1 MYFENFIDNAYDV
14 VNKTHNLN
22 KKATREIFHLKNEIS
37 TNCIENF
44 CEKVEKKEFNGSVSG
59 VDSGFV
65 SKRMSFIDLVLIR
78 TCGVVF
84 SYENSVLSNA
94 EYYPSAYSLPEPVML
109 KNGLEKDEEQQSI
122 SLERLKKEVGV
133 SIDIIEKFKP
143 NFLFIDGSIVPQ
155 YQDKP
160 RNDSKINDD
169 YESIITTFQKMYLS
183 AEKNNCILISTIED
197 SRGTRFKQLLND
209 YLKEKKLNIDLSSSN
224 DSSILDNLLLKGERT
239 FAFKYTKS
247 TSSHAILKDYANIWS
262 ENIYVFY
269 LKASDFDSPLRVEFI
284 CKDKNKLKET
294 ADEIA
299 SIVYNI
305 SSLHKE
311 YSYPSVLIEADLR
324 ARLNEDDISIV
335 YDKLVDKLGPKM
347 LLRRNNR
354 PFK

>member
-1 MYFENFIDNAYDV
+1 MYFENFINNAYDL
-14 VNKTHNLN
+14 VNNTNNLN
-22 KKATREIFHLKNEIS
+22 KKATNEILFLKKEKS
-37 TNCIENF
+37 INGIENF
-44 CEKVEKKEFNGSVSG
+44 VEKVEKTNFSGKISG

-65 SKRMSFIDLVLIR
+65 SKRMSFVDIVLIR
-78 TCGVVF
+78 TSGVIF
-84 SYENSVLSNA
+84 SYENSILTNA
-94 EYYPSAYSLPEPVML
+94 DYFPSSYSLPEPVML

-133 SIDIIEKFKP
+133 SIDIIEKYKP
-143 NFLFIDGSIVPQ
+143 EFLFIDGSIVPQ

-169 YESIITTFQKMYLS
+169 YESIINIFQKLYLT
-183 AEKNNCILISTIED
+183 AEKNNTTLISTIED
-197 SRGTRFKQLLND
+197 SRGTRFKQILNE
-209 YLKEKKLNIDLSSSN
+209 YLINKKININLSSST
-224 DSSILDNLLLKGERT
+224 DSSILDNFLLNGERT
-239 FAFKYTKS
+239 FAFKYTKNPNA
-247 TSSHAILKDYANIWS
+247 HAILKDYFPVWS

-269 LKASDFDSPLRVEFI
+269 IKASDFDIPLRVEFI
-284 CKDKNKLKET
+284 CKDKNNLSET
-294 ADEIA
+294 AKKIA

-311 YSYPSVLIEADLR
+311 YSYPSVLIEADMR
-324 ARLNEDDISIV
+324 ARLNEEDISMV